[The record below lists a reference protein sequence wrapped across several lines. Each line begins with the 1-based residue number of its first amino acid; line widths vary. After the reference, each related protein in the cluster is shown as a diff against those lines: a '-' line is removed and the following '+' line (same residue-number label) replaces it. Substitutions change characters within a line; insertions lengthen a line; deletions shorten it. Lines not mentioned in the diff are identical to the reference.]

1 MSLSAALNSSL
12 SALLTLQQQS
22 RLVSAN
28 VANAQQPDY
37 TRKVANLTTPAVAGL
52 PTGVNIQSI
61 TRTVNQT
68 LQNDLLSRT
77 ADSAADQ
84 VKSTYLKFVSQF
96 LEADQDNP
104 SITQQLQAFQQA
116 WTDFEASPE
125 NTNLS
130 RAIVIQGQQLVTAI
144 NQLSA
149 NPPKID
155 SQILADIGS
164 NLSTLNSLVQQAY
177 SLNAQLIT
185 QSSTGQ
191 PVGDL
196 QDQMDS
202 VVKQM
207 AKITKV
213 QILGT
218 GTAALQIITS
228 GGQTLVAGSV
238 PPIFSFNATTNQ
250 VQVTVNGT
258 STAVQS
264 TAFQSGQ
271 LDALIKLRAGYS
283 DTTTFSQQVMTST
296 DPAEGLLRKYVN
308 QIDQIANQVAS
319 VVNNAYNTGNTFSTE
334 LAANF
339 FTYANLTNPPAA
351 TTATT
356 ITSGTATATTNGG
369 GLTDGGAAFAS
380 YAPTGALYYRVT
392 ITAGQGKGSSAII
405 TSSTATTITAPGLAS
420 TDSTSQYTIQ
430 SVTGPLMTGS
440 ATAATAT
447 TVTDTN
453 NAWAVNAFAPTAAGI
468 SYQVRIISGTGAG
481 QVGLIASNTATTLT
495 VSPAFTTTPAANSVY
510 VIEPALGNLP
520 SAASMLQINPNLT
533 SGVATIARS
542 AASSVNQ
549 ALSIQANATFDA
561 IPLPAASLAS
571 LNNTGIIQG
580 SLNIAGTMASV
591 LSYAAQGTAS
601 SQKNS
606 DDSERLRFQTDQTYR
621 NAVGVSVDNE
631 MAQLVVLQNAY
642 QASAQVLQTVRTM
655 LDTLINLG
663 RN

>member
-37 TRKVANLTTPAVAGL
+37 TRKVANLVTPAVGGL
-52 PTGVNIQSI
+52 PTGVNIASI
-61 TRTVNQT
+61 TRTVNQS
-68 LQNDLLSRT
+68 LQNDLLART
-77 ADSAADQ
+77 ADTAADT
-84 VKSTYLKFVSQF
+84 VKATYLKFVAQF
-96 LEADQDNP
+96 LDADAEKP
-104 SITQQLQAFQQA
+104 AITEQLQAFQQA

-130 RAIVIQGQQLVTAI
+130 RNIVIQGQQLATAL
-144 NQLSA
+144 NQLSD

-155 SQILADIGS
+155 SQILADIGT
-164 NLSTLNSLVQQAY
+164 NLSTLNTLVQEAY
-177 SLNAQLIT
+177 SLNTQLVT

-196 QDQMDS
+196 QDRMDS
-202 VVKQM
+202 IVRQL

-213 QILGT
+213 QVLGT

-238 PPIFSFNATTNQ
+238 PPTFSFNATTNQ
-250 VQVTVNGT
+250 VQVTVNGVAT
-258 STAVQS
+258 PVQS

-296 DPAEGLLRKYVN
+296 DPADGLLRKYVN
-308 QIDQIANQVAS
+308 QVDQMANQIAA
-319 VVNNAYNTGNTFSTE
+319 VVNNAYNTGNSFSTE

-339 FTYANLTNPPAA
+339 FTFSNLAVPASA

-356 ITSGTATATTNGG
+356 ITSGTATATSIGG
-369 GLTDGGAAFAS
+369 GLTDGGAAFGA
-380 YAPTGALYYRVT
+380 YAPTAALYYRVT

-405 TSSTATTITAPGLAS
+405 TASTATTITAPGLAS

-430 SVTGPLMTGS
+430 SVTGPLLTGS
-440 ATAATAT
+440 ATAGTTT
-447 TVTDTN
+447 TVTDAN
-453 NAWAVNAFAPTAAGI
+453 NTWTVNQFAPTAAGI
-468 SYQVRIISGTGAG
+468 SYQVRILSGTGAG
-481 QVGLIASNTATTLT
+481 QVGIIASNTANTLT
-495 VSPAFTTTPAANSVY
+495 VSPAFSTAPGANSVY

-520 SAASMLQINPNLT
+520 TTASMLQVNPALT
-533 SGVATIARS
+533 AGTATIARS
-542 AASSVNQ
+542 AASNVNQ
-549 ALSIQANATFDA
+549 ALSLQANATFDA

-580 SLNIAGTMASV
+580 SLTIANTMASV

-601 SQKNS
+601 SQKNAT
-606 DDSERLRFQTDQTYR
+606 DSERLRFQTDQTFR

-631 MAQLVVLQNAY
+631 MAQLVILQNAY

-655 LDTLINLG
+655 FDTLINLG